1 MAFIEKQLPKESLTL
16 RKTHLAFK
24 KDNMKLS
31 WWLCKGEEGTAVR
44 CQNEGA
50 EPSVTFSD
58 FLQLTGAC
66 LHAEKYL
73 A

>member
-1 MAFIEKQLPKESLTL
+1 
-16 RKTHLAFK
+16 
-24 KDNMKLS
+24 MKLS